1 MDHPQAM
8 ADSVP
13 PNKHPTGLYIL
24 FTTEMWERFAYY
36 GMRALL
42 VYYMIKCIFLPENA
56 SHVMGYELIK
66 RSLEWV
72 FGPLSTQALSSQ
84 IYGLY
89 TGFVYLAPIFGGTIA
104 DRWLGQRKAVV
115 VGGVIMA
122 IAEFMLMKQS
132 LFFPALLM
140 MIVGNGFFKP
150 NISTQ
155 VGNLYAPG
163 DHRRD
168 RAFSVFYVGINV
180 GATLSP
186 FIAGTLG
193 ENVTPYGR
201 WGFFSAGV
209 GMILGLIIYLWGQRH
224 LAPDNVMK
232 RASAT
237 DAKPVA
243 PLSPDDWKKIW
254 ALIVLCL
261 LNIPFWTVYEQ
272 QGNTIALWVDGN
284 CNRHIFSW
292 LQGYGFLPAAVLNWE
307 MPATWYQSFNAIMIV
322 AFTPVILA
330 FWRWQEKRKTEP
342 SSLAKMAIG
351 CILLGISFLVLL
363 PQAHMIDAAE
373 KAAIIPQKASL
384 LPITL
389 CTVIF
394 TLGEL
399 YLSPVGLSLVTKLA
413 PPRLVS
419 MMMGM
424 WFMSSFFGDYL
435 CGYIGAYWEKMSHAN
450 FFLLLMTLACTS
462 GLCMFALLKPLK
474 RAIGHGHAET
484 VDV

>member
-1 MDHPQAM
+1 METAQKAL
-8 ADSVP
+8 ADDFP
-13 PNKHPTGLYIL
+13 ENKHPTGLYIL

-56 SHVMGYELIK
+56 IHVMGYGLVK

-193 ENVTPYGR
+193 ENFAPYGR
-201 WGFFSAGV
+201 WGFCSAGV

-224 LAPDNVMK
+224 LAPDNIMK
-232 RASAT
+232 QASKT
-237 DAKPVA
+237 DAAPAA
-243 PLSPDDWKKIW
+243 PLTPEEWKRIW
-254 ALIVLCL
+254 ALIVLCV
-261 LNIPFWTVYEQ
+261 LNIPFWMVYEQ
-272 QGNTIALWVDGN
+272 QGNTLALWVDSN
-284 CNRHIFSW
+284 TNRMIF
-292 LQGYGFLPAAVLNWE
+292 GWE

-351 CILLGISFLVLL
+351 CILLGVSFLVLL
-363 PQAHMIDAAE
+363 PQTHTVDMGG
-373 KAAIIPQKASL
+373 KASL
-384 LPITL
+384 MSITI
-389 CTVIF
+389 CTAIF

-399 YLSPVGLSLVTKLA
+399 YLSPVGLSLVTKLS

-435 CGYIGAYWEKMSHAN
+435 CGYIGAYWEKMSHAH
-450 FFLLLMTLACTS
+450 FFLLLMALACAS

-474 RAIGHGHAET
+474 RAIGHGHEEA

>member
-1 MDHPQAM
+1 MDQNAKTPAEL
-8 ADSVP
+8 VP

-24 FTTEMWERFAYY
+24 FTTEMWERFSYY

-42 VYYMIKCIFLPENA
+42 VYYMTKSLFLPEN
-56 SHVMGYELIK
+56 SPHVFGYEAVK
-66 RSLEWV
+66 NGLEWI

-84 IYGLY
+84 IYGFY

-122 IAEFMLMKQS
+122 AAEFMLMKQS
-132 LFFPALLM
+132 LFFPALLL

-155 VGNLYAPG
+155 VGNLYPAG

-168 RAFSVFYVGINV
+168 RAFSIFYVGINV

-186 FIAGTLG
+186 LIAGTLG
-193 ENVTPYGR
+193 ENYAPYGR
-201 WGFFSAGV
+201 WGFCSAGV
-209 GMILGLIIYLWGQRH
+209 GMLLGLAVYLWGQRH
-224 LAPDNVMK
+224 LAPDNLMK
-232 RASAT
+232 RASAAQ
-237 DAKPVA
+237 AKPVDPLA
-243 PLSPDDWKKIW
+243 PEDWKKIG
-254 ALIVLCL
+254 ALIVLCV
-261 LNIPFWTVYEQ
+261 LNIGFWSVYEQ
-272 QGNTIALWVDGN
+272 QGNTLALWVDSN
-284 CNRHIFSW
+284 TDRMIF
-292 LQGYGFLPAAVLNWE
+292 GWE

-322 AFTPVILA
+322 LFTPLVLA
-330 FWRWQEKRKTEP
+330 FWRWQEKRKAEP
-342 SSLAKMAIG
+342 SSLAKMSIG
-351 CILLGISFLVLL
+351 CILLGLSFLVLL
-363 PQAHMIDAAE
+363 PESHKVAQGG
-373 KAAIIPQKASL
+373 KATLFS
-384 LPITL
+384 ITL
-389 CTVIF
+389 CTAIF
-394 TLGEL
+394 TMGEL

-413 PPRLVS
+413 PPRMVS

-424 WFMSSFFGDYL
+424 WFMSSFFGNYL
-435 CGYIGAYWEKMSHAN
+435 CGYIGTYWEKMPHES
-450 FFLLLMTLACTS
+450 FFLLLMSIACGA

>member
-1 MDHPQAM
+1 MDKTKS
-8 ADSVP
+8 D
-13 PNKHPTGLYIL
+13 KHPVGLYIL
-24 FTTEMWERFAYY
+24 FTTEMWERFSYY

-42 VYYMIKCIFLPENA
+42 VYYMVKSIFLPENTP
-56 SHVMGYELIK
+56 HVFGYATVK
-66 RSLEWV
+66 QTLEYI

-104 DRWLGQRKAVV
+104 DRWLGQRKAVI
-115 VGGVIMA
+115 VGGLLMA
-122 IAEFMLMKQS
+122 AAEFMLMDQS
-132 LFFPALLM
+132 LFFPALLLL
-140 MIVGNGFFKP
+140 IVGNGFFKP

-155 VGNLYAPG
+155 VGNLYPPG

-168 RAFSVFYVGINV
+168 RAFSIFYVGINL

-186 FIAGTLG
+186 LIAGTLG
-193 ENVTPYGR
+193 ENLEPYGK
-201 WGFFSAGV
+201 WGFCSAGV
-209 GMILGLIIYLWGQRH
+209 GMLLGLAVYLWGQRH
-224 LAPDNVMK
+224 LAPDNVMRQAVSVERK
-232 RASAT
+232 A
-237 DAKPVA
+237 VE
-243 PLSPDDWKKIW
+243 PLSSDDWKKIG

-261 LNIPFWTVYEQ
+261 LNIPFWSVYEQ
-272 QGNTIALWVDGN
+272 QGNTLALWVDSN
-284 CNRHIFSW
+284 TNRMIF
-292 LQGYGFLPAAVLNWE
+292 GWE

-322 AFTPVILA
+322 AFTPIILA
-330 FWRWQEKRKTEP
+330 FWRWQEKRKMEP

-351 CILLGISFLVLL
+351 CFLLGASYLVML
-363 PQAHMIDAAE
+363 PAARVVAAGG
-373 KAAIIPQKASL
+373 KATL

-394 TLGEL
+394 TIGEL

-413 PPRLVS
+413 PPRMVS

-424 WFMSSFFGDYL
+424 WFLSSFFGNYL
-435 CGYIGAYWEKMSHAN
+435 CGYLGTFWEKMPHEN
-450 FFLLLMTLACTS
+450 FFLMLMSLSCGA

-474 RAIGHGHAET
+474 RAIGHGHEET

>member
-1 MDHPQAM
+1 MEQTAKTPAELVAPD
-8 ADSVP
+8 
-13 PNKHPTGLYIL
+13 KHPTGLYIL

-42 VYYMIKCIFLPENA
+42 VYYMIKALFIPGNTANILGFET
-56 SHVMGYELIK
+56 IK
-66 RSLEWV
+66 RTLEWV

-89 TGFVYLAPIFGGTIA
+89 TGFVYLSPIFGGTIA
-104 DRWLGQRKAVV
+104 DRWLGQRRAVV
-115 VGGVIMA
+115 VGGIIMA
-122 IAEFMLMKQS
+122 LAEFMLMKQS

-140 MIVGNGFFKP
+140 MVIGNGFFKP

-155 VGNLYAPG
+155 VGNLYPPG

-168 RAFSVFYVGINV
+168 RAFSIFYVGINV

-193 ENVTPYGR
+193 ENVSPYGR

-209 GMILGLIIYLWGQRH
+209 GMILGLIIYVWGQRH
-224 LAPDNVMK
+224 LAPDNVMRQAAK
-232 RASAT
+232 T
-237 DAKPVA
+237 EAKPVE
-243 PLSPDDWKKIW
+243 PLTADDWKKIW

-272 QGNTIALWVDGN
+272 QGNTLALWVDSN
-284 CNRHIFSW
+284 TNRMIF
-292 LQGYGFLPAAVLNWE
+292 GWE

-322 AFTPVILA
+322 VFTPVILA
-330 FWRWQEKRKTEP
+330 FWRWQEKRKKEP

-351 CILLGISFLVLL
+351 CILLGVSFLVLL
-363 PQAHMIDAAE
+363 PQTHVVDAGG
-373 KAAIIPQKASL
+373 KATLMS
-384 LPITL
+384 ITI
-389 CTVIF
+389 CTAIF
-394 TLGEL
+394 TVGEL

-450 FFLLLMTLACTS
+450 FFLLLMTLSCAS

-474 RAIGHGHAET
+474 KAIGHGREDA

>member
-1 MDHPQAM
+1 MDQPQKAM

-56 SHVMGYELIK
+56 IHVMGYGLVK
-66 RSLEWV
+66 RTLEWV

-115 VGGVIMA
+115 VGGIIMA

-193 ENVTPYGR
+193 ENVSPYGR
-201 WGFFSAGV
+201 WGFFSAGI

-237 DAKPVA
+237 DAKPVE
-243 PLSPDDWKKIW
+243 PLTPDDWKKIW

-272 QGNTIALWVDGN
+272 QGNTLALWVDSN
-284 CNRHIFSW
+284 TNRMIW
-292 LQGYGFLPAAVLNWE
+292 GWE

-322 AFTPVILA
+322 AFTPVVLA

-351 CILLGISFLVLL
+351 CILLGVSFLVLL
-363 PQAHMIDAAE
+363 PQTHVVDAGG
-373 KAAIIPQKASL
+373 KASL
-384 LPITL
+384 LSITL
-389 CTVIF
+389 CTAIF

-399 YLSPVGLSLVTKLA
+399 YLSPVGLSLVTKLS

-450 FFLLLMTLACTS
+450 FFLLLMALACAS

-474 RAIGHGHAET
+474 KAIGHGHEEV